1 MPSRLSADDRRRMHV
16 ERMLARARKRSRQAL
31 RIVAKWEA
39 RLVELNREGVRTVQ
53 PRLWQEEQQHSQE
66 EAQLVACGALKMPEE
81 AMDWNGFSLA
91 PAGKVS
97 REIAIESAI
106 ESRGDR

>member
-31 RIVAKWEA
+31 KIVSKWEA
-39 RLVELNREGVRTVQ
+39 KLEELNREGVRMTQ
-53 PRLWQEEQQHSQE
+53 PRLCQEEHLHSTE
-66 EAQLVACGALKMPEE
+66 EAQLVASDALKMPEE
-81 AMDWNGFSLA
+81 TMDWTGFSLA

-97 REIAIESAI
+97 REIAIEVAL